1 MCAPSAPPA
10 PDYSA
15 AARAQGA
22 SNVQTAIAQSLLNR
36 PSEVTPYGSRTWTQT
51 GTQNIPGAEGNPAVD
66 IPMFQSNVNLTPLG
80 QKTFDTQQRIS
91 DQMGNLAEGGL
102 GRVQQAT
109 SQPLSVGGVN
119 DLQNKAEDLIFK
131 RLEPRLDRNR
141 ELMTNSLKV
150 RGHNPQGEA
159 YGADMKMLGEQEND
173 ARNQAMLTAFQMRPQ
188 ALQEEMSIRN
198 MPLNELNA
206 LRTGA
211 QVNLPQFQQ
220 TQAGQI
226 AQTPVFQGAQAA
238 GNAAMQGYSAEAMAN
253 ANMMSGLFGLGGAV
267 AGLPTAG
274 GGSFGG
280 DILKRMVG

>member
-10 PDYSA
+10 PDYSQ

-36 PSEVTPYGSRTWTQT
+36 PNEVTPYGTRSWSQT

-66 IPMFQSNVNLTPLG
+66 IPMMQSSVNLTPLG
-80 QKTFDTQQRIS
+80 QRTFDTQQRIS
-91 DQMGNLAEGGL
+91 DQVGSLAEGGL

-109 SQPLSVGGVN
+109 SQPLSVGNVN
-119 DLQNKAEDLIFK
+119 QLQDKAEQLMFS

-159 YGADMKMLGEQEND
+159 YGADMKLLGEQEND
-173 ARNQAMLTAFQMRPQ
+173 ARNQAMLQAFNMRAP
-188 ALQEEMSIRN
+188 ALQEELSIRN
-198 MPLNELNA
+198 QPLNEVNA

-211 QVNLPQFQQ
+211 QVNVPQFNAAP
-220 TQAGQI
+220 AGNI
-226 AQTPVFQGAQAA
+226 AQTPVFQGAQAQGQA
-238 GNAAMQGYSAEAMAN
+238 GMNQYNAEVAQSNAMMN
-253 ANMMSGLFGLGGAV
+253 GLFGLGSAYMMG
-267 AGLPTAG
+267 GYPLPG
-274 GGSFGG
+274 MG
-280 DILKRMVG
+280 